1 MSKPIK
7 MYSAENGVV
16 KGSEDVW
23 IRRECL
29 SDESGNSLYILL
41 AVDTDPD
48 LEEGFAVV
56 EEFYDMRS
64 ISGYITGD
72 GVHHT
77 YWLEYG
83 QNEDNKEGEDD

>member
-23 IRRECL
+23 IRREYL
-29 SDESGNSLYILL
+29 SDENGNSWNILQ
-41 AVDTDPD
+41 AVDADPD
-48 LEEGFAVV
+48 SEEGFGVV
-56 EEFYDMRS
+56 EEFDHMRS

-77 YWLEYG
+77 HWLEYG